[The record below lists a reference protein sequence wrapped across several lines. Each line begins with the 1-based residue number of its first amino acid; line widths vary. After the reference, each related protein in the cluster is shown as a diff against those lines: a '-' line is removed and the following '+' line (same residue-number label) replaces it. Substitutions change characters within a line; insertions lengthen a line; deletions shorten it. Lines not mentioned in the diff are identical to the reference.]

1 MAGCPVGAVR
11 LAVEIPAYQRA
22 AEVFR
27 ELTPLALSKST
38 LHRLTSAAG
47 QPVAAQLAEEA
58 QAMLR
63 IPNKEEAV
71 M

>member
-38 LHRLTSAAG
+38 LHRLTSAA
-47 QPVAAQLAEEA
+47 VSKWRLS
-58 QAMLR
+58 
-63 IPNKEEAV
+63 
-71 M
+71 